1 MLTPAFNST
10 YTIRLATLLPEGP
23 HDQAELTK
31 SLQAIYDAETGL
43 AGDFELELLGDFLV
57 VTLGRSIS
65 DDIECNTLV
74 EAGMTPITVQDQLV
88 RELEFALQCLPEGS
102 LGQTYELGVL
112 IIQALRK
119 HKATVAGLPCQMVKV
134 RLVCEWALPAG
145 ISQDE
150 MHRKLVYLASGLDGM
165 LTIQGGERE
174 KVEILVDLP
183 GTEAGHIYRLLDLV
197 KP

>member
-1 MLTPAFNST
+1 MTPVFNST
-10 YTIRLATLLPEGP
+10 YTVRLATLLPEGP

-43 AGDFELELLGDFLV
+43 AGGFELELLGDFLV

-65 DDIECNTLV
+65 DDIECSTLV

-102 LGQTYELGVL
+102 LGQTYELGML

-119 HKATVAGLPCQMVKV
+119 HKATVAGLPCQMVRI
-134 RLVCEWALPAG
+134 RLTCEWLMPGDATAE
-145 ISQDE
+145 DVKK
-150 MHRKLVYLASGLDGM
+150 KLQYHKHGVDLLSV
-165 LTIQGGERE
+165 QGAERE
-174 KVEILVDLP
+174 KVEFQVDMP
-183 GTEAGHIYRLLDLV
+183 GAEATHVYTLLDLDQ
-197 KP
+197 